1 MSLPTALVIGEA
13 LVDVVRTASG
23 ETYAHP
29 GGSPA
34 NVAVGLSRLDVETA
48 LLTRLGRDAGAR
60 MITDHLVANGVTSL
74 AVVDG
79 SPTNAA
85 EADVDALGN
94 ARYEFRLHWEL
105 PTDALRD
112 VDVAALRC
120 VHTGSIA
127 ATQPPGAG
135 AVHQLVSEL
144 HRHAIISYDPNCR
157 PSLMSDPAAVRRR
170 VEALV
175 AYSDIVKASNEDLA
189 FLYPDVDV
197 TDSARRWSAAGPALV
212 VLTEGARGY
221 RAWNSAG
228 TLTGSAV
235 TVAVEDTVGAGDA
248 FMSALL
254 AGLHRRDLLGA
265 IHRDELRG
273 LRHDVLRQV
282 LHEAAAAAAI
292 TCSRAG
298 ADPPT
303 QAELAARVSSYN
315 PTAEASDASG
325 GYCDRL

>member
-1 MSLPTALVIGEA
+1 MSGPTALVIGEA

-34 NVAVGLSRLDVETA
+34 NVAVGLSRLGVETA

-60 MITDHLVANGVTSL
+60 MITDHLAANGVTSL
-74 AVVDG
+74 AVVDEA
-79 SPTNAA
+79 PTNAA

-105 PTDALRD
+105 PADALRD

-120 VHTGSIA
+120 VHTGSIS
-127 ATQPPGAG
+127 ATQRPGAVR
-135 AVHQLVSEL
+135 VHQLVGDL

-157 PSLMSDPAAVRRR
+157 PSLISDPTAARRS
-170 VEALV
+170 VETLV

-189 FLYPDVDV
+189 FLYPDIDV
-197 TDSARRWSAAGPALV
+197 TDSAKRWSDAGPALV

-221 RAWNSAG
+221 RAWNRAG
-228 TLTGSAV
+228 MLTGSAV
-235 TVAVEDTVGAGDA
+235 AVTVEDTVGAGDA

-254 AGLHRRDLLGA
+254 AGLHHRGLLGA
-265 IHRDELRG
+265 VHRDELRE
-273 LRHDVLRQV
+273 LRHDVLGDV
-282 LHEAAAAAAI
+282 LHEAATAAAI

-303 QAELAARVSSYN
+303 QAELASYVG
-315 PTAEASDASG
+315 S
-325 GYCDRL
+325 